1 MEIWDKSIAVEED
14 LIKANEDLA
23 KVNEDFF
30 RKNNI
35 TTFEILGNI
44 GSGKTSLIETIV
56 SELKDKYKIIVI
68 NGDLATSIDADR
80 IKQHGVEAIQI
91 NTGKECHLDALTIK
105 PALEKLN
112 EKVDLCL
119 IEQVGNMICPADFPL
134 GAKKRI
140 VVFEVTNG
148 PYIVQ
153 KHPVIFTMTDI
164 VVINKIDIAEYVGM
178 DEKALKKLEADAKKI
193 NSKLK
198 VIFTSA
204 KTKQGIAELIQAL
217 EL

>member
-1 MEIWDKSIAVEED
+1 MEIWDQSIAVEED
-14 LIKANEDLA
+14 LIKANEELA
-23 KVNEDFF
+23 NKNKEFF
-30 RKNNI
+30 EKNNI

-44 GSGKTSLIETIV
+44 GSGKTSLIEALV
-56 SELKDKYKIIVI
+56 SELKDKYKILVI

-80 IKQHGVEAIQI
+80 IKKYGVEAIQI

-105 PALEKLN
+105 PALEKIK
-112 EKVDLCL
+112 EKIDICL

-153 KHPVIFTMTDI
+153 KHPVIFATTEI
-164 VVINKIDIAEYVGM
+164 VLINKIDIAEYVGM
-178 DEKALKKLEADAKKI
+178 DQKALNKLEADAKKI
-193 NSKLK
+193 NSRLQ

-204 KTKQGIAELIQAL
+204 KTKQGIPELIKAL